1 MKFEWDM
8 TEDDWKAMKNLQN
21 DRGNDDALDWFGNC
35 HVGGICCDFQHTLDS
50 SAWYAYTNM
59 FYAKENSGYGKLKD
73 GTTYDLYCESPVIP
87 LKCKKKFEE
96 NFKKLI
102 NKNDDLKCL
111 VDMKVGWGVF

>member
-21 DRGNDDALDWFGNC
+21 DRDKDNALDWFGNC

-73 GTTYDLYCESPVIP
+73 GTTYDL
-87 LKCKKKFEE
+87 
-96 NFKKLI
+96 
-102 NKNDDLKCL
+102 
-111 VDMKVGWGVF
+111 